1 MLRYMAELAKL
12 HPEVNAC
19 TLSLVL
25 DIARKDNESLDECA
39 RKFLR
44 LPIKK
49 QHEQIIRVLL

>member
-1 MLRYMAELAKL
+1 MAELAKL